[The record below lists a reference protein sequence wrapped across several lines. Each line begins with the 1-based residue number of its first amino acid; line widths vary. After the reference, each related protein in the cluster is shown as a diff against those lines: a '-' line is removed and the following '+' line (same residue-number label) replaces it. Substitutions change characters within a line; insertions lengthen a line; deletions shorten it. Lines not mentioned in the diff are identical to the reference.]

1 MAGQDAAGRG
11 SRCCG
16 MAPRHAGEWRT
27 VVSTSKSAEPLYPAA
42 MADHLDW
49 PADVRLRAA
58 WDVTER
64 MLSEDL
70 PRRWR
75 HSQGVLVRA
84 NLAAPELAPEDGNVL
99 RQAAILHDVGYA
111 VRVGIHRI
119 SSRGRRS
126 LSEVDWL
133 GRPSGEPGRPPFI
146 ARVEAEELGLGAA
159 IVEFEPGEAEL
170 TEFLIFSD
178 MTTSPDG
185 LPVTVDERLAE
196 ILERYGP
203 ESQKARFVALAGQEL
218 RTATLRVAQRLAGW
232 IEHFRR

>member
-1 MAGQDAAGRG
+1 MA
-11 SRCCG
+11 S
-16 MAPRHAGEWRT
+16 RHAGGWRT

-111 VRVGIHRI
+111 SELVSTGFHPVDGARYLRSIGWDDRVV
-119 SSRGRRS
+119 S
-126 LSEVDWL
+126 LVAHHSC
-133 GRPSGEPGRPPFI
+133 
-146 ARVEAEELGLGAA
+146 ARVEAEQLGLGAA

-232 IEHFRR
+232 MSTSAASRRA